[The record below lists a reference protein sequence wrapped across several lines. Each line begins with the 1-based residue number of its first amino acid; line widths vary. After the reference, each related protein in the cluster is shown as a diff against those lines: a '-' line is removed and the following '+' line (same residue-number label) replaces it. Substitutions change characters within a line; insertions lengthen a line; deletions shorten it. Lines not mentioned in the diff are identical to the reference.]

1 MENICSS
8 RQSKEHAQAGLTEW
22 RLGATCPAEVLL
34 PLRVPKKLQAA
45 LLGCTAHMKSHQSSL
60 HQHGLL
66 EISTATGR

>member
-34 PLRVPKKLQAA
+34 PLRVLKKLQAA
-45 LLGCTAHMKSHQSSL
+45 LLGCTVHPKVTPEQLAPTRPS
-60 HQHGLL
+60 
-66 EISTATGR
+66 